1 MIPNPVM
8 STKTVSI
15 TRRRFLANSTKAV
28 STFAAANLL
37 LRPTRTAGE
46 TRHLSPNDK
55 LGIAFIGV
63 AGRGGN
69 NLGEIIGAEDV
80 SVIALCDVDETNL
93 NSVGAKFPAA
103 KRYRDFR
110 KMLESKKSLDAVVI
124 STPDHIHAPVAMMAI
139 KSGRHVY
146 CEKPLTRTVKEA
158 RRLTLAARGAKVATQ
173 MGNQGMA
180 FEGNRLINEWL
191 ADGAI

>member
-1 MIPNPVM
+1 MIPNPAM

-69 NLGEIIGAEDV
+69 NVGEIIGAEDV

-110 KMLESKKSLDAVVI
+110 KMLESEKSLDAVVI
-124 STPDHIHAPVAMMAI
+124 STPDHIHAP
-139 KSGRHVY
+139 
-146 CEKPLTRTVKEA
+146 
-158 RRLTLAARGAKVATQ
+158 AAR
-173 MGNQGMA
+173 
-180 FEGNRLINEWL
+180 I
-191 ADGAI
+191 